1 MKKINLVLLLFLF
14 VGTLMAQNIDVSKL
28 SPEQLAAYK
37 KYKGGSNGPVTNTTP
52 DNVTERSVNDD
63 DDSNNDSNVD
73 GDGTDQTNLK
83 QNATNRNQRNRNQR
97 NLNTKQNKYKYK
109 YNYEYDEQKPVV
121 KPKVIFGSYL
131 FSKNNLT
138 FEPKLNI
145 PTPPNYILGTYDELI
160 IDVSGMYEANYKLKV
175 SPEGFV
181 RVPNVS
187 PIKVSGQTIEAA
199 TRSIKSRL
207 SAIYPSSQINVTL
220 GSIRSIRV
228 TVVGEATRPGTYTLP
243 SLATAFN
250 ALYACGGPDSIGSMR
265 DIKVVRHGRV
275 VANVD
280 VYNFLLDGAFTN
292 NIGLQDEDVI
302 KIEPYKVRITIAGAV
317 KREGFFEALPGE
329 TMQHLVRFAGGYND
343 NAYKAL
349 ITTIRLT
356 DKGKTVVDVA
366 ENQFATFKLQSGDS
380 CFVSTTSTK
389 FDNRVDISGSVYRPG
404 TYALDSGMTVKQL
417 ITKAE
422 GLKEDAY
429 LNMAFINRKQA
440 NQIPEIIGFN
450 LGEVLHGDKPDVP
463 LQKDD
468 SVVVR
473 SLFDY
478 REGQF
483 VSIQGAVQEPG
494 EFKLV
499 ENITIKDLIFK
510 AKGFTEMANTDSVEL
525 VRIIKDPQRLLSSN
539 ERTVVYK
546 FALDKDLNF
555 KRGGADMVL
564 ENGDQVIVRTISGY
578 EQIRMV
584 KVEGEVLQPGNYSI
598 TNKAERISDLIKRAG
613 GFTQYAYP
621 LGAYL
626 IRTEKVTGVQKKM
639 NELTKENAKKQLK
652 GKNDNKVDASLVKAG
667 GNATD
672 ALSDEDSIPGKMS
685 KSGKLDKVFK
695 SEGIVGINLMEIMK
709 HPGGKDDFYLEEG
722 DDIFVPR
729 ELQTVKV
736 MGEVLFPTYVGYEKG
751 KSLRSYIS
759 GAGGFTEQA
768 QSKKTFVLYANG
780 TAKSTTSFLGIRHYP
795 KLQPGARII
804 VPEKPTEIKTPLTA
818 GEVVGILS
826 SLTSAMVL
834 IYSVVK

>member
-1 MKKINLVLLLFLF
+1 MKKLNLVLLLFVF
-14 VGTLMAQNIDVSKL
+14 VGALMAQNIDVSKL

-37 KYKGGSNGPVTNTTP
+37 KYKGGSSGSVTNTTP

-63 DDSNNDSNVD
+63 DSNAD
-73 GDGTDQTNLK
+73 GDGTDQSNLK
-83 QNATNRNQRNRNQR
+83 QNATGRGQRNN
-97 NLNTKQNKYKYK
+97 NTKQNKYKSK
-109 YNYEYDEQKPVV
+109 YRYDDQNQTV
-121 KPKVIFGSYL
+121 KPKAIFGSYL

-145 PTPPNYILGTYDELI
+145 PTPPKYILGTYDELI

-207 SAIYPSSQINVTL
+207 STIYPSSQVNVTL

-275 VANVD
+275 VANID
-280 VYNFLLDGAFTN
+280 VYNFLLDGAFSN

-302 KIEPYKVRITIAGAV
+302 KIEPYKVRVSIAGAV
-317 KREGFFEALPGE
+317 KREGIFEALPGE
-329 TMQHLVRFAGGYND
+329 SMKHLVRFAGGYND
-343 NAYKAL
+343 NAYKAI

-366 ENQFATFKLQSGDS
+366 EKQQATFKLQSGDS

-417 ITKAE
+417 IAKAD
-422 GLKEDAY
+422 GVKEDAY

-450 LGEVLHGDKPDVP
+450 LGEVLHGDIADVP

-478 REGQF
+478 REGQT

-499 ENITIKDLIFK
+499 ENITLKDLIFK

-525 VRIIKDPQRLLSSN
+525 VRTIKDPQRLLTSN
-539 ERTVVYK
+539 ERTIVYK

-555 KRGGADMVL
+555 KKGGADMLL

-578 EQIRMV
+578 EKIRMV

-626 IRTEKVTGVQKKM
+626 IRTERLTGVQQKM
-639 NELTKENAKKQLK
+639 DQLTKENAKKQLK
-652 GKNDNKVDASLVKAG
+652 GKNDNKLDAALVKASG
-667 GNATD
+667 STD
-672 ALSDEDSIPGKMS
+672 AISDADSIQGKMS
-685 KSGKLDKVFK
+685 KSSKLDKVFK

-709 HPGGKDDFYLEEG
+709 HPGGKNDFYLEEG

-736 MGEVLFPTYVGYEKG
+736 MGEVLFPTYIGYEKG
-751 KSLRSYIS
+751 KSLKSYIS

-768 QSKKTFVLYANG
+768 LAKKTFVLYANG

-804 VPEKPTEIKTPLTA
+804 VPEKPTEIKNPLTA
-818 GEVVGILS
+818 GEMVGILTS
-826 SLTSAMVL
+826 ITSAMVL

>member
-1 MKKINLVLLLFLF
+1 MKKLNLVLLLFVF
-14 VGTLMAQNIDVSKL
+14 VGALMAQNIDVSKL

-37 KYKGGSNGPVTNTTP
+37 KYKGGSSGSVTNTTP

-63 DDSNNDSNVD
+63 DSNAD
-73 GDGTDQTNLK
+73 GDGTDQSNLK
-83 QNATNRNQRNRNQR
+83 QNATGRGQRNN
-97 NLNTKQNKYKYK
+97 NTKQNKYKSK
-109 YNYEYDEQKPVV
+109 YRYDDQNQTV
-121 KPKVIFGSYL
+121 KPKAIFGSYL

-145 PTPPNYILGTYDELI
+145 PTPPKYILGTYDELI

-207 SAIYPSSQINVTL
+207 STIYPSSQVNVTL

-275 VANVD
+275 VANID
-280 VYNFLLDGAFTN
+280 VYNFLLDGAFSN

-302 KIEPYKVRITIAGAV
+302 KIEPYKVRVSIAGAV
-317 KREGFFEALPGE
+317 KREGIFEALPGE
-329 TMQHLVRFAGGYND
+329 SMKHLVRFAGGYND
-343 NAYKAL
+343 NAYKAI

-366 ENQFATFKLQSGDS
+366 EKQQATFKLQSGDS

-417 ITKAE
+417 IAKAD
-422 GLKEDAY
+422 GVKEDAY

-450 LGEVLHGDKPDVP
+450 LGEVLHGDIADVP

-478 REGQF
+478 REGQT

-499 ENITIKDLIFK
+499 ENITLKDLIFK

-525 VRIIKDPQRLLSSN
+525 VRTIKDPQRLLASN
-539 ERTVVYK
+539 ERTIVYK

-555 KRGGADMVL
+555 KKGGADMLL

-578 EQIRMV
+578 EKIRMV

-626 IRTEKVTGVQKKM
+626 IRTERLTGVQQKM
-639 NELTKENAKKQLK
+639 DQLTKENAKKQLK
-652 GKNDNKVDASLVKAG
+652 GKNDNKLDAALVKASG
-667 GNATD
+667 STD
-672 ALSDEDSIPGKMS
+672 VISDADSIQGKMS
-685 KSGKLDKVFK
+685 KSSKLDKVFK

-709 HPGGKDDFYLEEG
+709 HPGGKNDFYLEEG

-736 MGEVLFPTYVGYEKG
+736 MGEVLFPTYIGYEKG
-751 KSLRSYIS
+751 KSLRSYIN

-768 QSKKTFVLYANG
+768 LAKKTFVLYANG

-804 VPEKPTEIKTPLTA
+804 VPEKPTEIKNPLTA
-818 GEVVGILS
+818 GEMVGILT
-826 SLTSAMVL
+826 SLTSAMAL
-834 IYSVVK
+834 IYSAIK

>member
-145 PTPPNYILGTYDELI
+145 PTPPKYILGTYDELI

-207 SAIYPSSQINVTL
+207 SSIYPSSQINVTL

-768 QSKKTFVLYANG
+768 QAKKTFVLYANG

-818 GEVVGILS
+818 GEMVGILS

>member
-145 PTPPNYILGTYDELI
+145 PTPPKYILGTYDELI

-709 HPGGKDDFYLEEG
+709 HPGVKDDFYLEEG

>member
-1 MKKINLVLLLFLF
+1 MKKINLVLLACLF
-14 VGTLMAQNIDVSKL
+14 VGSLLAQNVDVSKL

-37 KYKGGSNGPVTNTTP
+37 KYKGGSSGSVTNTTP

-63 DDSNNDSNVD
+63 DDDDNNSNMY
-73 GDGTDQTNLK
+73 GDETDQTNQK
-83 QNATNRNQRNRNQR
+83 QNATNRNQRSR
-97 NLNTKQNKYKYK
+97 NTKQNKYKSNYK
-109 YNYEYDEQKPVV
+109 YDEQNPVV
-121 KPKVIFGSYL
+121 KPKAIFGSYL

-145 PTPPNYILGTYDELI
+145 PTPPKYILGTYDELI

-207 SAIYPSSQINVTL
+207 SSIYPSSQINVTL

-265 DIKVVRHGRV
+265 DIKVVRHGKV

-422 GLKEDAY
+422 GIKEDAY

-450 LGEVLHGDKPDVP
+450 LGEVLHGERPDVP

-539 ERTVVYK
+539 ERTIVYK

-555 KRGGADMVL
+555 KKGGADMVL

-578 EQIRMV
+578 EEIRMV

-626 IRTEKVTGVQKKM
+626 IRTEKVIGVQKKM

-652 GKNDNKVDASLVKAG
+652 GKNDNKVDASLVKASG
-667 GNATD
+667 STD
-672 ALSDEDSIPGKMS
+672 ALSDADSIQGKMS
-685 KSGKLDKVFK
+685 KSSKMDKVFK

-709 HPGGKDDFYLEEG
+709 HPGGKNDFYLEEG

-736 MGEVLFPTYVGYEKG
+736 MGEVLFPTYIGYEKG

-768 QSKKTFVLYANG
+768 QAKKTFVLYANG

-804 VPEKPTEIKTPLTA
+804 VPEKPTEIKNPLSA
-818 GEVVGILS
+818 GEMVGILTS
-826 SLTSAMVL
+826 ITSAMVL

>member
-1 MKKINLVLLLFLF
+1 MKKLNLVLLLFVF
-14 VGTLMAQNIDVSKL
+14 VGALMAQNIDVSKL

-37 KYKGGSNGPVTNTTP
+37 KYKGGSSGSVTNTTP

-63 DDSNNDSNVD
+63 DSNAD
-73 GDGTDQTNLK
+73 GDGTDQSNLK
-83 QNATNRNQRNRNQR
+83 QNATGRGQRNN
-97 NLNTKQNKYKYK
+97 NTKQNKYKSK
-109 YNYEYDEQKPVV
+109 YRYDDQNQTV
-121 KPKVIFGSYL
+121 KPKAIFGSYL

-145 PTPPNYILGTYDELI
+145 PTPPKYILGTYDELI

-207 SAIYPSSQINVTL
+207 STIYPSSQVNVTL

-275 VANVD
+275 VANID
-280 VYNFLLDGAFTN
+280 VYNFLLDGAFSN

-302 KIEPYKVRITIAGAV
+302 KIEPYKVRVSIAGAV
-317 KREGFFEALPGE
+317 KREGIFEALPGE
-329 TMQHLVRFAGGYND
+329 SMKHLVRFAGGYND
-343 NAYKAL
+343 NAYKAI

-366 ENQFATFKLQSGDS
+366 EKQQATFKLQSGDS

-417 ITKAE
+417 IAKAD
-422 GLKEDAY
+422 GVKEDAY

-450 LGEVLHGDKPDVP
+450 LGEVLHGDIADVP

-478 REGQF
+478 REGQT

-499 ENITIKDLIFK
+499 ENITLKDLIFK

-525 VRIIKDPQRLLSSN
+525 VRTIKDPLRLLASN
-539 ERTVVYK
+539 ERTIVYK

-555 KRGGADMVL
+555 KKGGADMLL

-578 EQIRMV
+578 EKIRMV

-598 TNKAERISDLIKRAG
+598 TNKAERISDLIKRTG

-626 IRTEKVTGVQKKM
+626 IRTERLTGVQQKM
-639 NELTKENAKKQLK
+639 DQLTKENAKKQLK
-652 GKNDNKVDASLVKAG
+652 GKNDNKLDAALVKASG
-667 GNATD
+667 SADVISD
-672 ALSDEDSIPGKMS
+672 ADSIQGKMS
-685 KSGKLDKVFK
+685 KSSKLDKVFK

-709 HPGGKDDFYLEEG
+709 HPGGKNDFYLEEG

-736 MGEVLFPTYVGYEKG
+736 MGEVLFPTYIGYEKG
-751 KSLRSYIS
+751 KSLKSYIS

-768 QSKKTFVLYANG
+768 LAKKTFVLYANG

-804 VPEKPTEIKTPLTA
+804 VPEKPTEIKNPLTA
-818 GEVVGILS
+818 GEMVGILTS
-826 SLTSAMVL
+826 ITSAMVL

>member
-1 MKKINLVLLLFLF
+1 MKKLNLVLLLFVF
-14 VGTLMAQNIDVSKL
+14 VGALMAQNIDVSKL

-37 KYKGGSNGPVTNTTP
+37 KYKGGSSGSVTNTTP
-52 DNVTERSVNDD
+52 DNVTERSVYDD
-63 DDSNNDSNVD
+63 DDSNAD
-73 GDGTDQTNLK
+73 GDGTDQSNLK
-83 QNATNRNQRNRNQR
+83 QNATGRGQRNN
-97 NLNTKQNKYKYK
+97 NTKQNKYKSK
-109 YNYEYDEQKPVV
+109 YRYDDQNQTV
-121 KPKVIFGSYL
+121 KPKAIFGSYL

-145 PTPPNYILGTYDELI
+145 PTPPKYILGTYDELI

-207 SAIYPSSQINVTL
+207 STIYPSSQVNVTL

-275 VANVD
+275 VANID
-280 VYNFLLDGAFTN
+280 VYNFLLDGAFSN

-302 KIEPYKVRITIAGAV
+302 KIEPYKVRVSIAGAV
-317 KREGFFEALPGE
+317 KREGIFEALPGE
-329 TMQHLVRFAGGYND
+329 SMKHLVRFAGGYND
-343 NAYKAL
+343 NAYKAI

-366 ENQFATFKLQSGDS
+366 EKQQATFKLQSGDS

-417 ITKAE
+417 IAKAD
-422 GLKEDAY
+422 GVKEDAY

-450 LGEVLHGDKPDVP
+450 LGEVLHGDIADVP

-478 REGQF
+478 REGQT

-499 ENITIKDLIFK
+499 ENITLKDLIFK

-525 VRIIKDPQRLLSSN
+525 VRTIKDPQRLLTSN
-539 ERTVVYK
+539 ERTIVYK

-555 KRGGADMVL
+555 KKGGADMLL

-578 EQIRMV
+578 EKIRMV

-626 IRTEKVTGVQKKM
+626 IRTERLTGVQQKM
-639 NELTKENAKKQLK
+639 DQLTKENAKKQLK
-652 GKNDNKVDASLVKAG
+652 GKNDNKLDAALVKASG
-667 GNATD
+667 SADVISD
-672 ALSDEDSIPGKMS
+672 ADSIQGKMS
-685 KSGKLDKVFK
+685 KSSKLDKVFK

-709 HPGGKDDFYLEEG
+709 HPGGKNDFYLEEG

-736 MGEVLFPTYVGYEKG
+736 MGEVLFPTYIGYEKG
-751 KSLRSYIS
+751 KSLKSYIS

-768 QSKKTFVLYANG
+768 LAKKTFVLYANG

-804 VPEKPTEIKTPLTA
+804 VPEKPTEIKNPLTA
-818 GEVVGILS
+818 GEMVGILTS
-826 SLTSAMVL
+826 ITSAMVL

>member
-1 MKKINLVLLLFLF
+1 MKKLNLVLLLFVF
-14 VGTLMAQNIDVSKL
+14 VGALMAQNIDVSKL

-37 KYKGGSNGPVTNTTP
+37 KYKGGSSGSVTNTTP

-63 DDSNNDSNVD
+63 DSNAD
-73 GDGTDQTNLK
+73 GDGTDQSNLK
-83 QNATNRNQRNRNQR
+83 QNATGRGQRNN
-97 NLNTKQNKYKYK
+97 NTKQNKYKSK
-109 YNYEYDEQKPVV
+109 YRYDDQNQTV
-121 KPKVIFGSYL
+121 KPKAIFGSYL

-145 PTPPNYILGTYDELI
+145 PTPPKYILGTYDELI

-207 SAIYPSSQINVTL
+207 STIYPSSQVNVTL

-275 VANVD
+275 VANID
-280 VYNFLLDGAFTN
+280 VYNFLLDGAFSN

-302 KIEPYKVRITIAGAV
+302 KIEPYKVRVSIAGAV
-317 KREGFFEALPGE
+317 KREGIFEALPGE
-329 TMQHLVRFAGGYND
+329 SMKHLVRFAGGYND
-343 NAYKAL
+343 NAYKAI

-366 ENQFATFKLQSGDS
+366 EKQQATFKLQSGDS

-417 ITKAE
+417 IAKAD
-422 GLKEDAY
+422 GVKEDAY

-450 LGEVLHGDKPDVP
+450 LGEVLHGDIADVP

-478 REGQF
+478 REGQT

-499 ENITIKDLIFK
+499 ENITLKDLIFK

-525 VRIIKDPQRLLSSN
+525 VRTIKDPQRLLTSN
-539 ERTVVYK
+539 ERTIVYK

-555 KRGGADMVL
+555 KKGGADMLL

-578 EQIRMV
+578 EKIRMV

-598 TNKAERISDLIKRAG
+598 TNKAERISDLIKRTG

-626 IRTEKVTGVQKKM
+626 IRTERLTGVQQKM
-639 NELTKENAKKQLK
+639 DQLTKENAKKQLK
-652 GKNDNKVDASLVKAG
+652 GKNDNKLDAALVKASG
-667 GNATD
+667 SADVISD
-672 ALSDEDSIPGKMS
+672 ADSIQGKMS
-685 KSGKLDKVFK
+685 KSSKLDKVFK

-709 HPGGKDDFYLEEG
+709 HPGGKNDFYLEEG

-736 MGEVLFPTYVGYEKG
+736 MGEVLFPTYIGYEKG
-751 KSLRSYIS
+751 KSLKSYIS

-768 QSKKTFVLYANG
+768 LAKKTFVLYANG

-804 VPEKPTEIKTPLTA
+804 VPEKPTEIKNPLTA
-818 GEVVGILS
+818 GEMVGILTS
-826 SLTSAMVL
+826 ITSAMVL

>member
-1 MKKINLVLLLFLF
+1 MLLFIGSL
-14 VGTLMAQNIDVSKL
+14 VAQNIDLSKL
-28 SPEQLAAYK
+28 SPEQVAAYK
-37 KYKGGSNGPVTNTTP
+37 KYKAGSTGTVTNTTP
-52 DNVTERSVNDD
+52 DNVTERSVSDD
-63 DDSNNDSNVD
+63 ADN
-73 GDGTDQTNLK
+73 TDQTG
-83 QNATNRNQRNRNQR
+83 TT
-97 NLNTKQNKYKYK
+97 TKGVSTKKKNENEQNK
-109 YNYEYDEQKPVV
+109 PV
-121 KPKVIFGSYL
+121 KPGAIFGSYL
-131 FSKNNLT
+131 FSKSNLT

-145 PTPPNYILGTYDELI
+145 PTPPKYILGTYDELI

-175 SPEGFV
+175 SPEGFI
-181 RVPNVS
+181 RVPNIS
-187 PIKVSGQTIEAA
+187 PIKVSGQTIEASS
-199 TRSIKSRL
+199 RSIRRRL
-207 SAIYPSSQINVTL
+207 SAIYPGSQINVTL

-280 VYNFLLDGAFTN
+280 VYNFLLDGALTN

-302 KIEPYKVRITIAGAV
+302 RIEPYKVRVSIRGAV
-317 KREGFFEALPGE
+317 KREGIFEALPGE
-329 TMQHLVRFAGGYND
+329 TMKQLIRFAGGYND
-343 NAYKAL
+343 NAYKSI
-349 ITTIRLT
+349 ITAIRLT

-366 ENQFATFKLQSGDS
+366 ENQQAAFKLQSGDS

-417 ITKAE
+417 ITKAD
-422 GLKEDAY
+422 GIKEDAY

-450 LGEVLHGDKPDVP
+450 LGEVLHGKIADVP

-468 SVVVR
+468 SVVIR

-478 REGQF
+478 REGQS
-483 VSIQGAVQEPG
+483 VSIEGAVQQPG
-494 EFKLV
+494 KFKLV
-499 ENITIKDLIFK
+499 ENITLKDLIFK

-525 VRIIKDPQRLLSSN
+525 VRIIKDPQRLLSTN
-539 ERTVVYK
+539 EKTIVYK

-555 KRGGADMVL
+555 KKGGADMLL

-578 EQIRMV
+578 EEIRMV

-626 IRTEKVTGVQKKM
+626 IRTEKITGVQQKM

-652 GKNDNKVDASLVKAG
+652 GKDDNKLDVALLKTG

-672 ALSDEDSIPGKMS
+672 ELSNADSIQGKMS
-685 KSGKLDKVFK
+685 KSSKLDKVFK

-709 HPGGKDDFYLEEG
+709 HPGGRNDFYLEEG
-722 DDIFVPR
+722 DDIFIPR

-736 MGEVLFPTYVGYEKG
+736 MGEVLFPTYVGYQRG
-751 KSLRSYIS
+751 KSLRSYIDN
-759 GAGGFTEQA
+759 AGGYTEQA
-768 QSKKTFVLYANG
+768 LAKKVFVLYANG
-780 TAKSTTSFLGIRHYP
+780 TAKSTSSFLGIRRYP

-804 VPEKPTEIKTPLTA
+804 VPEKPTEIKNPLTA
-818 GEVVGILS
+818 GETVGILTS
-826 SLTSAMVL
+826 ITSAMVL

>member
-1 MKKINLVLLLFLF
+1 MKKINLVLLACLF
-14 VGTLMAQNIDVSKL
+14 VGSLLAQNIDVSKL

-37 KYKGGSNGPVTNTTP
+37 KYKSGSSGSVTNTTP

-63 DDSNNDSNVD
+63 DDDSNVD
-73 GDGTDQTNLK
+73 GDGTDQSNSK
-83 QNATNRNQRNRNQR
+83 QNATNRNQRNRIS
-97 NLNTKQNKYKYK
+97 KQNKYKY
-109 YNYEYDEQKPVV
+109 NYKYDEQNPVV
-121 KPKVIFGSYL
+121 KPNAIFGSYL

-145 PTPPNYILGTYDELI
+145 PTPPKYILGTYDELI

-187 PIKVSGQTIEAA
+187 PIKVSGQTIESA

-207 SAIYPSSQINVTL
+207 SSIYPSSQINVTL

-302 KIEPYKVRITIAGAV
+302 KIEPYKVRVSIAGAV
-317 KREGFFEALPGE
+317 KRKGFFEALPGE
-329 TMQHLVRFAGGYND
+329 TMKHLVRFAGGYND

-366 ENQFATFKLQSGDS
+366 EKQFAAFKLQSGDS

-422 GLKEDAY
+422 GIKEDAY

-450 LGEVLHGDKPDVP
+450 LGEVLHGDKEDVA

-468 SVVVR
+468 SVVIR

-478 REGQF
+478 REGQT
-483 VSIQGAVQEPG
+483 VSIQGAVQKPG

-499 ENITIKDLIFK
+499 ENITLKDLIFK

-525 VRIIKDPQRLLSSN
+525 VRIIKDRQRLLLTN
-539 ERTVVYK
+539 ERTIVYK

-598 TNKAERISDLIKRAG
+598 TNKAEHISDLIKRAG
-613 GFTQYAYP
+613 GFSQYAYP

-626 IRTEKVTGVQKKM
+626 IRTERLTGVQQKM
-639 NELTKENAKKQLK
+639 DQLTKENAKKQLK

-667 GNATD
+667 GSTD
-672 ALSDEDSIPGKMS
+672 ALSDADSIQGKMS
-685 KSGKLDKVFK
+685 KNSKLDKVFK

-768 QSKKTFVLYANG
+768 QAKKTFVLYANG
-780 TAKSTTSFLGIRHYP
+780 TAKSTTSFMGIRHYP

-804 VPEKPTEIKTPLTA
+804 VPEKPTEIKIPLTP
-818 GEVVGILS
+818 GELVGIFS
-826 SLTSAMVL
+826 SLTTAIVL